1 MNPLT
6 QRRTMGTIAIGLLL
20 TWLGG
25 CAGMNDGSDGFAQG
39 WRRAKVVELHAA
51 AQALDRSHLECQA
64 KAPTDAPTQAQ
75 LIASY
80 SVAGNP
86 NLRNLRVVTMPAG
99 ERLAVGD
106 AVLINVRDCQVSL
119 RRLVADP
126 HA

>member
-6 QRRTMGTIAIGLLL
+6 QRRTMGIIAIGLLL
-20 TWLGG
+20 TLLGG

-39 WRRAKVVELHAA
+39 WRRAKVVQLNPAT
-51 AQALDRSHLECQA
+51 QALDRTHLECQA

-99 ERLAVGD
+99 ERMAVGD
-106 AVLINVRDCQVSL
+106 SVLINVRDCKVSL
-119 RRLVADP
+119 RRLAANP
-126 HA
+126 QA